1 VTQRGAERKAAG
13 PWLAGRLPITPDN
26 APSRVRAE
34 LQIPHGAHAAN
45 PKRVGRRH
53 QRYVPLGAPSS
64 HCAAEYIADTL
75 PHASAR
81 EYPVV
86 VVTDLVEI
94 RRLGSAKKNENLGF
108 RRYLSAHQHRVEEL
122 QSLAAQ
128 IQPQIDCTTCANCC
142 RCGVVEVHR
151 GDVEA
156 LARHVGVS
164 FEEATRAYTRLDP
177 ENPGTRV
184 LKNTHSGCVFVR
196 GNLCAVYPAR
206 PKACR
211 DFPHLSFGTHSLGS
225 RISSLARWI
234 PICPIVYNA
243 FESYKRAVGY
253 HPPDHAA

>member
-1 VTQRGAERKAAG
+1 
-13 PWLAGRLPITPDN
+13 
-26 APSRVRAE
+26 
-34 LQIPHGAHAAN
+34 
-45 PKRVGRRH
+45 
-53 QRYVPLGAPSS
+53 
-64 HCAAEYIADTL
+64 
-75 PHASAR
+75 
-81 EYPVV
+81 

-108 RRYLSAHQHRVEEL
+108 RRYLSAHHHGVEEL

-142 RCGVVEVHR
+142 RCCVVEVHR

-164 FEEATRAYTRLDP
+164 FEEGTRAYTRLDP